1 MLRLPRFDLLEPAT
15 WTEAAM
21 LLREHGAAAS
31 DPTRGTPNVPVM
43 LVAGGTDLF
52 PNMKRRQFTPQ
63 VLVSLGRVKGAREIS
78 NGSLRA
84 QGSLPLGMRI
94 AAGATLTEIAAHPT
108 VVAKYTALAQA
119 AGAVST
125 PQLRNM
131 GTIGGNLCLDTRC
144 NWYDQSLFWRTAEG
158 YCMKTH
164 PSVVCRVAPSSARCL
179 AVASADT
186 VPALIA
192 LGATVTVENAS
203 GRREVDLAE
212 LYREDGIRYMAIGRD
227 DVVVSVTL
235 PDATGWRSAYLKLR
249 DRNSFDFPIAGVAV
263 AVRLDGHT
271 VAAARI
277 AITALASRPVAVDA
291 SMLVGTKLDDDA
303 IAAAAD
309 AAHKTARPMDNTS
322 GTISQRKRASR
333 VLTERALRSLR
344 DA

>member
-1 MLRLPRFDLLEPAT
+1 MLRLPRFRMVEPTT
-15 WTEAAM
+15 WTEAAT

-31 DPTRGTPNVPVM
+31 DIASGTPNVTVM

-63 VLVSLGRVKGAREIS
+63 VLVSLGRVKGARDIS
-78 NGSLRA
+78 NGS
-84 QGSLPLGMRI
+84 GMRI
-94 AAGATLTEIAAHPT
+94 AAGATLTEVAAHPT
-108 VVAKYTALAQA
+108 VRAKYTALAQA

-164 PSVVCRVAPSSARCL
+164 PSVVCRVAPSSPRCL

-192 LGATVTVENAS
+192 LGAKVSVENAS
-203 GRREVDLAE
+203 GRRELDLAD
-212 LYREDGIRYMAIGRD
+212 LYREDGIRYLAIARD

-235 PDATGWRSAYLKLR
+235 PDATGWRSTYLKLR
-249 DRNSFDFPIAGVAV
+249 DRNSFDFPIAGVAA
-263 AVRLDGHT
+263 AVRLDGDT
-271 VAAARI
+271 VTEARI
-277 AITALASRPVAVDA
+277 AVTALASRPVAVDA
-291 SMLVGTKLDDDA
+291 KALVGTKLDDDA

-309 AAHKTARPMDNTS
+309 AVHKAARPMDNTS
-322 GTISQRKRASR
+322 GTISQRKRAAR
-333 VLTERALRSLR
+333 VFTERALRSLR

>member
-1 MLRLPRFDLLEPAT
+1 MLRLPPFRYLAPRSLDEAVRLMAENGPA
-15 WTEAAM
+15 A
-21 LLREHGAAAS
+21 
-31 DPTRGTPNVPVM
+31 M

-63 VLVSLGRVKGAREIS
+63 VLVSLGRVRGAREIS
-78 NGSLRA
+78 NGSGL
-84 QGSLPLGMRI
+84 RI
-94 AAGATLTEIAAHPT
+94 AAGATLTEIAANPT
-108 VVAKYTALAQA
+108 VRAKYGALAQA
-119 AGAVST
+119 AGVIST

-192 LGATVTVENAS
+192 LGTKVTVENAD
-203 GRREVDLAE
+203 GRRELDLAE
-212 LYREDGIRYMAIGRD
+212 LYREDGIRYLAIGRD

-235 PDATGWRSAYLKLR
+235 PDATGWRSTYLKLR
-249 DRNSFDFPIAGVAV
+249 DRNSFDFPIAGVAA
-263 AVRLDGHT
+263 AVRLDGGR
-271 VAAARI
+271 VSEARI

-291 SMLVGTKLDDDA
+291 KALVGTKLDDDA
-303 IAAAAD
+303 ITAAAD
-309 AAHKTARPMDNTS
+309 AVHKAARPMDNTS
-322 GTISQRKRASR
+322 GTISQRKRAAR
-333 VLTERALRSLR
+333 VFAERALRSLR